1 MGRCF
6 KKALSFFIL
15 NMINEL
21 RIKNLAVVEDT
32 ALKLDSGLNVLT
44 GSTGAGKSIILTAVS
59 LLSGERARKSL
70 IRKGT
75 EELLVEGTFK
85 VSDDWPLKGLLGMDK
100 SDYLLQIRRC
110 INKNGRNRIW
120 INGILSTNATAKKI
134 TGRLFELHGQ
144 HKQQDLLNPDSHIN
158 YLDKRGDYEKLLKD
172 CRKKIKEFR
181 SVFNK
186 LIVLK
191 EEKTSDMERKDFL
204 EYQYNELK
212 KLDLRPGLKEKIKKK
227 INRSENIHKFM
238 SSLEKSKNLLD
249 NSDLNVIDN
258 LGKVSR
264 ELNSI
269 SSIDDKWGKAAS
281 SIEGVI
287 LELNEITMEIDHS
300 LGDVPLESGDIE
312 KLQEKYALIQSAER
326 KYGKSYNELIKY
338 MENLGKTLKNLKE
351 GSDDIIEAR
360 FRLREIRDKLK
371 PLLEKLS
378 VKRKENADILDK
390 EVTRQLRELGIKGA
404 LFTTKISKM
413 KIESLIKED
422 FGLDL
427 PESGWDRVEFML
439 RTNIG
444 EDIQPLCEIV
454 SGGELSRVTLV
465 LRSLLVKKKSIPTLI
480 FDEIDAGLGAD
491 IGNKVSVKMGDL
503 AKSYQIICITHLA
516 QIAAGARQHIVIKKK
531 IINGR
536 TISTACHING
546 KERVEEIARML
557 GGKKMLSYELASD
570 LVKKKSARSS
580 AG

>member
-1 MGRCF
+1 
-6 KKALSFFIL
+6 
-15 NMINEL
+15 MINEL

>member
-1 MGRCF
+1 
-6 KKALSFFIL
+6 
-15 NMINEL
+15 MINEL

-32 ALKLDSGLNVLT
+32 ALKLDCGLNVLT

-70 IRKGT
+70 IRKGA

-85 VSDDWPLKGLLGMDK
+85 VSEDWPLKELLGMDNT
-100 SDYLLQIRRC
+100 DDLLQIRRL
-110 INKNGRNRIW
+110 INKNGKNRIW
-120 INGILSTNATAKKI
+120 INGILSTNTTAKKI

-144 HKQQDLLNPDSHIN
+144 HKQQDLLKPDTHID
-158 YLDKRGDYEKLLKD
+158 YLDKRGDYEKLLED

-181 SVFNK
+181 DLYNK
-186 LIVLK
+186 LMVLK
-191 EEKTSDMERKDFL
+191 KEKISDMERKDFL

-227 INRSENIHKFM
+227 ISRSENIQRFI
-238 SSLEKSKNLLD
+238 SSLEKSKVLLD

-258 LGKVSR
+258 LGKISR
-264 ELNSI
+264 ELRTI
-269 SSIDDKWGKAAS
+269 SSIDDKWEKAAS
-281 SIEGVI
+281 SIEDVI
-287 LELNEITMEIDHS
+287 LELNEISMEIDHS
-300 LGDVPLESGDIE
+300 LGDIPLESEDIE

-326 KYGKSYNELIKY
+326 KYGKNYNELIKY
-338 MENLGKTLKNLKE
+338 KEKLGKILKNLKE
-351 GSDDIIEAR
+351 GSDEIIEAR
-360 FRLREIRDKLK
+360 FRLREIRGELI

-390 EVTRQLRELGIKGA
+390 EVTRQLRELGIRGA
-404 LFTTKISKM
+404 LFTTKINKI
-413 KIESLIKED
+413 KIESLINED
-422 FGLDL
+422 FELDL
-427 PESGWDRVEFML
+427 SESGWDRVEFML

-444 EDIQPLCEIV
+444 EDIQPLCEVV

-465 LRSLLVKKKSIPTLI
+465 LRSLLVEKKSIPTLI

-503 AKSYQIICITHLA
+503 SKSYQIICITHLA
-516 QIAAGARQHIVIKKK
+516 QIAAGAQQHIVIKKK

-536 TISTACHING
+536 TISSACHING